1 MMREAGCVRGNRDGG
16 RQAVRDMYRHIDIER
31 EIGRQIERDRYEG
44 AGR

>member
-31 EIGRQIERDRYEG
+31 VIGRQIERDR
-44 AGR
+44 